1 MHKTACSSDF
11 HSTYIHIQSWLTLP
25 IPSEIVIKNG
35 NYSTH
40 VHKNMYYTRYA
51 TIKQRFISD
60 QGTYY
65 SMWQA
70 MTTCIERRKSNLSVA
85 AKHKFE
91 LSSSSKTPSQ
101 DVSHYHISARLY
113 VTSIDEFDFWSHIPL
128 GKSTRIW
135 VWLSWPLS
143 AEIQSHMITR
153 K

>member
-35 NYSTH
+35 HYNTH
-40 VHKNMYYTRYA
+40 MY
-51 TIKQRFISD
+51 IK
-60 QGTYY
+60 
-65 SMWQA
+65 
-70 MTTCIERRKSNLSVA
+70 TCIIRNHQTKIYFWPGHLLFNVTSNDYMHRTEEIKSI
-85 AKHKFE
+85 
-91 LSSSSKTPSQ
+91 SSCKTWIWAVLIQQDPYQ

-135 VWLSWPLS
+135 VWLSWPFS